1 MLIIVEGIILFIL
14 IYVGVVFL
22 VCDGKHITL
31 DDSISLVNC
40 LIKKLFKGLK
50 ALFVKNTDSVKY
62 NFNIGL
68 DGNLNPMSNVL
79 DKQFE
84 DLGKIFKTFYF
95 GGVNVSY
102 DKIGYRFFVSD
113 PISEIDTE
121 NLYELCSTMCES
133 IVHKILHRSYPSF
146 SRLDSLT
153 AVIVGEGYIDIY
165 IAETPLGQQSNAI
178 LTNKMRGQF
187 KLEKEKQTSP
197 IEEEWGD

>member
-1 MLIIVEGIILFIL
+1 MLLFTS
-14 IYVGVVFL
+14 IYIGAVFL
-22 VCDGKHITL
+22 VREGRHNTL
-31 DDSISLVNC
+31 DEAIEVVNC
-40 LIKKLFKGLK
+40 VIKKLFKGIK

-95 GGVNVSY
+95 GGVKVSY

-113 PISEIDTE
+113 PICEIDEE

-187 KLEKEKQTSP
+187 KIEKEKQTSP
-197 IEEEWGD
+197 IEEDWGDLQ